1 MVFIITCLQLIDV
14 FVFKNKRKNNKT
26 LFPGVKKNNT
36 TVCLFCFY
44 SFQTTVFFVF
54 FLVFCSVFFVV
65 FDIKSCCIL
74 LLLCF
79 FLFLGLCGY

>member
-14 FVFKNKRKNNKT
+14 CVFKNKHKNNKA

-44 SFQTTVFFVF
+44 SFKTTVFFV